1 MDRFSE
7 ETAADLARSS
17 ALVSPWYRNEDGFPD
32 VQTETCP
39 TCDPQFTLDKGTE
52 LPTIKCANPNCLVV
66 LYPCCPQFE
75 CAGCGQTFCLEHAI
89 EEEQDFECTCQ
100 RVDVDVNDA
109 SWCFEHNPS
118 IRPRPAKF
126 CAACLE
132 EAEASDWGGEEIDK
146 LEPVSIGV
154 PVPNIPEFADA
165 GRIA

>member
-1 MDRFSE
+1 M
-7 ETAADLARSS
+7 
-17 ALVSPWYRNEDGFPD
+17 
-32 VQTETCP
+32 
-39 TCDPQFTLDKGTE
+39 
-52 LPTIKCANPNCLVV
+52 
-66 LYPCCPQFE
+66 
-75 CAGCGQTFCLEHAI
+75 EHAI
-89 EEEQDFECTCQ
+89 EEEQNYECTCQ
-100 RVDVDVNDA
+100 QIDVDVNDA